1 MKVGVK
7 LNLFFFG
14 IVLIL
19 LVSTILSVM
28 NLKNIEEKS
37 DEALNSRVVQIKLA
51 DEMRS
56 NIGMQGLY
64 ARALIIDQSES
75 NKDRLIEYANNLDE
89 NIEDLGKLVRSNT
102 MVNYLKEIE
111 GYNNDFNEALD
122 NLLSTVEN
130 DDIDSATKIVTTDI
144 QESNEGILNV
154 STKILDYQD
163 EQLDLIEDGMSS
175 SINTSILVSV
185 IVFVVSIIVSAIV
198 IVMVRKMIT
207 LPLGRVMVS
216 AEKIANGD
224 LMNPDLNLKSKDEI
238 GQLGRVFDS
247 MKNNLN
253 SLIKSIQSNAEQ
265 LSSSAEELLASTEEI
280 QASSTEVTTQVSNA
294 AETANVSK
302 QSSAESAVAMNET
315 AKGVQNIAEA
325 SSVLQETSLNASSNA
340 TEGKKIIDNAQT
352 QMVTI
357 NDSTKLVDELVT
369 RLSTQTE
376 EIGRILNVITDIT
389 DQTNLLALN
398 ASIEAARAGEHGKG
412 FAVVAD
418 EVKKLAE
425 ESKKSASLIG
435 KITVDIQ
442 TDTQEVTK
450 AVQQA
455 ISSVNDGVKI
465 IGVAGTSFDNIV
477 AAVNEMTAQIQ
488 EISATSEELSASA
501 EQVTASIEEIANGAE
516 VASTSMSTITASME
530 EQTAIMQEVN
540 NVALALTNNAT
551 TLRDEANRFN
561 V

>member
-75 NKDRLIEYANNLDE
+75 NKDRLIEYANNLDKS
-89 NIEDLGKLVRSNT
+89 IEDLGKLVRSNT
-102 MVNYLKEIE
+102 MMNYLKEIE